1 MCSQMEQTSS
11 IVPSSD
17 SKGKE
22 IVAQSEEVSLANIKQ
37 SDTGKVVHVR
47 VYRKWT
53 PTNRQARPVVFCCM
67 LIDRQVPKPII

>member
-1 MCSQMEQTSS
+1 MEQTSS

-22 IVAQSEEVSLANIKQ
+22 IVTHSEETSLADLKETDHGQVIYAK
-37 SDTGKVVHVR
+37 

-53 PTNRQARPVVFCCM
+53 PTNKQGRPVLFCVI
-67 LIDRQVPKPII
+67 LIDKQVQNTIPIFT